1 MMLHA
6 IGVVKRE
13 VWEYNSFSNT
23 VKTIIPPA
31 DLKRASQDCAATC
44 LQPTLPK
51 LLVLINFLN
60 CIALHFLITPGNHS
74 WIVTGS
80 LSTAQIILAVAL
92 SAYSLA

>member
-1 MMLHA
+1 MLHA
-6 IGVVKRE
+6 TGVVKRE
-13 VWEYNSFSNT
+13 VWEYNSLSGT
-23 VKTIIPPA
+23 VKTILPPP
-31 DLKRASQDCAATC
+31 DLKRARQDCAATC

-60 CIALHFLITPGNHS
+60 CIAVRFLITLGNHS

-80 LSTAQIILAVAL
+80 LSTAHIILAVAL